1 MKRPRRSPANKA
13 GKVTPQATEAPLA
26 PEDETYVR
34 EAEEAREKVVQE
46 DAAREWQGV
55 PLKPWSEGR
64 ARLLDALCAADVP
77 VPEGVAECS
86 AEVFVQ
92 ALFPRAVKLLY
103 LMHHEPEDW
112 ERLRPRLLSVIDAW
126 GVVHVPAE
134 TIQDKAEAVR
144 LMLAVEKA
152 HKQVMAMQ
160 RPRRVKGDAEGN

>member
-1 MKRPRRSPANKA
+1 MSKTRRSPAKKT

-34 EAEEAREKVVQE
+34 EAEEAREKIVQE
-46 DAAREWQGV
+46 DAAREWLGV

-77 VPEGVAECS
+77 VPDVEDCS
-86 AEVFVQ
+86 AEVFVL

-112 ERLRPRLLSVIDAW
+112 EHLRPRLLSVIDAW
-126 GVVHVPAE
+126 GVVHVPAATWE
-134 TIQDKAEAVR
+134 EKYEAVKHMIR
-144 LMLAVEKA
+144 VENA
-152 HKQVMAMQ
+152 HKKVMAMQ